1 MWMICGELQALY
13 RERPLGQ
20 VRLLESSTLD
30 LVRQVA
36 LTPHVWPDVVVSAG
50 ELHRR
55 WEDVMP
61 ALDRVGVG
69 ESHMWQ
75 VFADL
80 CGEIAGVFRQ
90 HMASE
95 WVTTAA
101 TQIWVEQSQP
111 PDQPMLINNLD
122 EEAADGGP
130 LEQGLTRLQEIVDEV
145 KTAADIDPEWLEPH
159 SLLRG
164 SSRRAG
170 SGRPLSSVKDRG

>member
-1 MWMICGELQALY
+1 MWIICGELQALY
-13 RERPLGQ
+13 RERSLGW
-20 VRLLESSTLD
+20 VRPLESGTLN

-36 LTPHVWPDVVVSAG
+36 LTPQVPLEAVASAG

-55 WEDVMP
+55 WEDLMP
-61 ALDRVGVG
+61 ALDGVGVG

-95 WVTTAA
+95 WVMTAA
-101 TQIWVEQSQP
+101 TQIWREQSHP
-111 PDQPMLINNLD
+111 PDQPMLINDPD

-130 LEQGLTRLQEIVDEV
+130 LDQLLMRLQEIVDEV
-145 KTAADIDPEWLEPH
+145 KTAAGIDPEWLERD
-159 SLLRG
+159 SI
-164 SSRRAG
+164 
-170 SGRPLSSVKDRG
+170 

>member
-1 MWMICGELQALY
+1 MWIICGELQALY

-20 VRLLESSTLD
+20 VLLLESGTLD

-36 LTPHVWPDVVVSAG
+36 LTPHAPPEAVASAG

-55 WEDVMP
+55 WEDLMP
-61 ALDRVGVG
+61 ALNKVGVG
-69 ESHMWQ
+69 EAHMWQ

-101 TQIWVEQSQP
+101 TQIWLEQSQP
-111 PDQPMLINNLD
+111 PDQPMLINDPD
-122 EEAADGGP
+122 EEAADGSP
-130 LEQGLTRLQEIVDEV
+130 LEQVLIRLQEIVDEA
-145 KTAADIDPEWLEPH
+145 KAAANIGPEWLEQH

-164 SSRRAG
+164 SSRRDPDA
-170 SGRPLSSVKDRG
+170 SGVHHG